1 MMPTHWSLQII
12 DLKNKIADLEYIK
25 LLYDNDTMLVLESK
39 IQQFSLQMRVIIYDN
54 IMKHENEGLYKQIIA
69 VNEEIEQIKHEM
81 LTTNNNGNISILKE
95 LIELIYSAM
104 ENLFDEL
111 ELENNNEDEKEK
123 EELDAIFIKMTN
135 FFEETEDVEEEPQ
148 EEEEEAEA

>member
-54 IMKHENEGLYKQIIA
+54 IMKYENEGLYKQIIA

-81 LTTNNNGNISILKE
+81 LTTNNNGNISTLKE
-95 LIELIYSAM
+95 LIEIMYSAM

-111 ELENNNEDEKEK
+111 ELENNTENEKEK

-148 EEEEEAEA
+148 EEEEEA